1 MEKRKPS
8 GSRFAA
14 TKKGFQSGATSKD
27 FAAEPLTA
35 TPPLAGSGT
44 TRKDNSRPRGSSIT
58 LTMPGS
64 DSGGSSS
71 VTSPSWR
78 GVTSGLGLVRY
89 QNRMGPG
96 RASAR
101 SDQRE
106 GDRSSREMYCRYARS
121 CVKPMADEAAPG
133 APTRDRNS
141 CARPERNSG

>member
-1 MEKRKPS
+1 MEKRKRS
-8 GSRFAA
+8 GSTPAA
-14 TKKGFQSGATSKD
+14 TKKGFQSGALNKD
-27 FAAEPLTA
+27 FWSDVLVAPL
-35 TPPLAGSGT
+35 PPAGSGT
-44 TRKDNSRPRGSSIT
+44 KRKDNSRPCGSSIT

-78 GVTSGLGLVRY
+78 RVTSGLGLVRY

-106 GDRSSREMYCRYARS
+106 GDR
-121 CVKPMADEAAPG
+121 
-133 APTRDRNS
+133 
-141 CARPERNSG
+141 